1 MEKIKKQ
8 TILDSEINC
17 EIVESILSN
26 LKELIETDIRFK
38 HSLISAYNHGFGA
51 DEKAQLLIKFNFPP
65 TYWKTLTP
73 NQENYIFSEVK
84 SIIKKYT
91 KPGHKFSYIG
101 TIKNKIVFEMRT
113 PALDYHDFY
122 ELCSIEYLGYISRF
136 RYEFEKIKR
145 RFIRKSI
152 E

>member
-1 MEKIKKQ
+1 MEKIKLNK
-8 TILDSEINC
+8 TNSEFNC

-26 LKELIETDIRFK
+26 LKELIETDISFK
-38 HSLISAYNHGFGA
+38 HSLISAYNHAFGA
-51 DEKAQLLIKFNFPP
+51 EEKAKSLIKFNFPP
-65 TYWKTLTP
+65 NYWKKLTP
-73 NQENYIFSEVK
+73 NQENYIFSTVK

-101 TIKNKIVFEMRT
+101 TKNNKIVFEMRT

-122 ELCSIEYLGYISRF
+122 ELCSMEYLGYINRF

>member
-8 TILDSEINC
+8 TILDSEVNC
-17 EIVESILSN
+17 EIVESILNN
-26 LKELIETDIRFK
+26 LKELIETDIKFR
-38 HSLISAYNHGFGA
+38 HSLISAYNHAFGP
-51 DEKAQLLIKFNFPP
+51 DKKAQLMIKFEFPP
-65 TYWKTLTP
+65 TYWKKLTSK
-73 NQENYIFSEVK
+73 QENYIFNEVK
-84 SIIKKYT
+84 TIIKKYT

-113 PALDYHDFY
+113 PALDYHDFD

>member
-1 MEKIKKQ
+1 MEKIK
-8 TILDSEINC
+8 TNSEINC
-17 EIVESILSN
+17 ELVESILN
-26 LKELIETDIRFK
+26 DLKDLIETDISFK
-38 HSLISAYNHGFGA
+38 HSLMSAYNHAFGA
-51 DEKAQLLIKFNFPP
+51 DKKVQSLIKFEFPP
-65 TYWKTLTP
+65 TYWKQLTP
-73 NQENYIFSEVK
+73 NQENYIYSEVN
-84 SIIKKYT
+84 SIIKKNI

-101 TIKNKIVFEMRT
+101 TKNNKIVFEMRT

-122 ELCSIEYLGYISRF
+122 ELCSMEYLGYISRF

>member
-1 MEKIKKQ
+1 MEKIKRQIKN
-8 TILDSEINC
+8 SEINC

-26 LKELIETDIRFK
+26 LKELIETDISFK
-38 HSLISAYNHGFGA
+38 HSLISAYNHAFGA
-51 DEKAQLLIKFNFPP
+51 EEKAQLLIKFNFPP
-65 TYWKTLTP
+65 TYWKKLTP

-84 SIIKKYT
+84 SIIKKYI

-101 TIKNKIVFEMRT
+101 TNKNKIVFEMRT

-136 RYEFEKIKR
+136 RYELEKIKR

>member
-8 TILDSEINC
+8 IKTNSEFNC

-26 LKELIETDIRFK
+26 LKDLIETDISFK
-38 HSLISAYNHGFGA
+38 HSLISAYNHAFGA
-51 DEKAQLLIKFNFPP
+51 EEKAKSLIKFNFPP
-65 TYWKTLTP
+65 NYWKKLTP
-73 NQENYIFSEVK
+73 NQENYIFSTVK

-101 TIKNKIVFEMRT
+101 TKNNKIVFEMRT

-122 ELCSIEYLGYISRF
+122 ELCSMEYLGYINRF

>member
-1 MEKIKKQ
+1 MEKIKPN
-8 TILDSEINC
+8 SEINC

-26 LKELIETDIRFK
+26 LKELIETDISFK
-38 HSLISAYNHGFGA
+38 HSLISAYNHAFGA
-51 DEKAQLLIKFNFPP
+51 DKKVQELIKFEFPP
-65 TYWKTLTP
+65 AYWKKLTP
-73 NQENYIFSEVK
+73 NQENYVYSTVK
-84 SIIKKYT
+84 SIIKKYI

-101 TIKNKIVFEMRT
+101 TKNNKIVFEMRT
-113 PALDYHDFY
+113 PALDYHDFD
-122 ELCSIEYLGYISRF
+122 ELCSMEYLGYISRF

>member
-26 LKELIETDIRFK
+26 LKELIETDISFR

-51 DEKAQLLIKFNFPP
+51 NKKAKLLIKFEFPP
-65 TYWKTLTP
+65 AYWKTLTLK
-73 NQENYIFSEVK
+73 QENFIFNQVK

>member
-1 MEKIKKQ
+1 MDKIK
-8 TILDSEINC
+8 TNSEINC
-17 EIVESILSN
+17 EIVESILNN
-26 LKELIETDIRFK
+26 LKELIETDIKFR

-51 DEKAQLLIKFNFPP
+51 DEKAQVLIKFYFPP

-73 NQENYIFSEVK
+73 KQENYIFNEVK
-84 SIIKKYT
+84 FIIKKYT
-91 KPGHKFSYIG
+91 KLGHKFSYIG
-101 TIKNKIVFEMRT
+101 TINNKIVFEMRT

>member
-1 MEKIKKQ
+1 MEKIK
-8 TILDSEINC
+8 TNSEFNC

-26 LKELIETDIRFK
+26 LKDLIETDISFK
-38 HSLISAYNHGFGA
+38 HSLISAYNHAFGA
-51 DEKAQLLIKFNFPP
+51 EEKAKSLIKFNFPP
-65 TYWKTLTP
+65 AYWKKLTP
-73 NQENYIFSEVK
+73 NQENYIYSEIK
-84 SIIKKYT
+84 SIIKKYI

-101 TIKNKIVFEMRT
+101 TKNNKIVFEMRT

-122 ELCSIEYLGYISRF
+122 ELCSMEYLGYISRF

>member
-1 MEKIKKQ
+1 MEKIKRQIKN
-8 TILDSEINC
+8 SEINC

-26 LKELIETDIRFK
+26 LKELIETDIKFK
-38 HSLISAYNHGFGA
+38 HSLISAYNHAFGP
-51 DEKAQLLIKFNFPP
+51 DKKTQELIKFYFPP
-65 TYWKTLTP
+65 SYWKKLTP
-73 NQENYIFSEVK
+73 NQENYIYSTVK
-84 SIIKKYT
+84 SIIKKYI

-101 TIKNKIVFEMRT
+101 TKNNKIVFEMRT

-136 RYEFEKIKR
+136 RYELEKIKR

>member
-1 MEKIKKQ
+1 MEKIK
-8 TILDSEINC
+8 TNSEVNC
-17 EIVESILSN
+17 EIVESILSD
-26 LKELIETDIRFK
+26 LKDLIETDISFK
-38 HSLISAYNHGFGA
+38 HSLISAYNHAFGA
-51 DEKAQLLIKFNFPP
+51 EEKAQSLIKFNFPP
-65 TYWKTLTP
+65 SYWKKLTP
-73 NQENYIFSEVK
+73 TQENYIYSEVK
-84 SIIKKYT
+84 SIIKKYI

-101 TIKNKIVFEMRT
+101 TKNNKIVFEMRT

-122 ELCSIEYLGYISRF
+122 ELCSMEYLGYISRF